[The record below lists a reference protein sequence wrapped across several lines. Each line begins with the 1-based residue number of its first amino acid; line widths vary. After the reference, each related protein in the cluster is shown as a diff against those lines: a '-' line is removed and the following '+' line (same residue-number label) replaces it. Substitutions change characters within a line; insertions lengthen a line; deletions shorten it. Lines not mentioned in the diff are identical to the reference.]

1 MRLYTKGRIL
11 LPHRRKGTKRYRG
24 FLCTFAPLRENLF
37 VVAFVVVCVV
47 QTGAFGQ
54 SGRQPQVQTPRV
66 FRADPAPQP
75 TAQSL
80 ADLKWFE
87 LFKDQKLQD
96 LIREALAYNYDLRQA
111 IANIDA
117 ARATL
122 GITRSEQFPTITAS
136 SDVVNQRS
144 SRSSTF
150 DLPAPAQRDRSFGN
164 VLLNLLNYEI
174 DIWGRLRKQTAAARA
189 DLLATEE
196 AQRFVITTVI
206 SDVATAYFS
215 LREFDFELDISRRT
229 LVSREESL
237 RLIRLRQQRGV
248 ATMLDVRQAEELV
261 YDATEVIPALEQSIE
276 QTENFLSFLTGRN
289 PSAIERGLSLTEHQ
303 LPPTVPAGLPSDL
316 LERRPDIRAA
326 ENTLTAANLRID
338 VAKKEYFPRISLT
351 SFLGYESGQ
360 LTSLFSASRNVWTLA
375 GSASQPI
382 FTGGRIRSNVRFTQA
397 QRDFFLIDYQRTI
410 QAAFRDVSDALIA
423 YQKIREVRTQRELL
437 VETLRDRS
445 RLSYLRYTGGVA
457 TLLDALDADRELF
470 EAERS
475 LAQARRDEL
484 LSVVQL
490 YRALG
495 GGWQ

>member
-1 MRLYTKGRIL
+1 M
-11 LPHRRKGTKRYRG
+11 
-24 FLCTFAPLRENLF
+24 
-37 VVAFVVVCVV
+37 
-47 QTGAFGQ
+47 
-54 SGRQPQVQTPRV
+54 
-66 FRADPAPQP
+66 ADM
-75 TAQSL
+75 
-80 ADLKWFE
+80 KWFE
-87 LFKDQKLQD
+87 VFQDQKLQD
-96 LIREALAYNYDLRQA
+96 LIRDALSNNYDVRQALA
-111 IANIDA
+111 NINA

-136 SDVVNQRS
+136 GDVFNTRS
-144 SRSSTF
+144 SRSSEV
-150 DLPAPAQRDRSFGN
+150 DIPAPLQRDRSFGS
-164 VLLNLLNYEI
+164 VLLNLLNFEI

-196 AQRFVITTVI
+196 AERFVVTTVI
-206 SDVATAYFS
+206 GDVATAYFS

-237 RLIRLRQQRGV
+237 RLIQLRQQRGV
-248 ATMLDVRQAEELV
+248 ATMLEVRQAEELV
-261 YDATEVIPALEQSIE
+261 YDAKEVIPALEQSIQ
-276 QTENFLSFLTGRN
+276 QTENFLSYLTGRN
-289 PSAIERGLSLTEHQ
+289 PSAIERGLSLTENQ

-316 LERRPDIRAA
+316 LERRPDIRSA

-338 VAKKEYFPRISLT
+338 VAKKEWFPRISLT

-360 LTSLFSASRNVWTLA
+360 LTSLFSGSRNVWTLA
-375 GSASQPI
+375 GSVTQPI
-382 FTGGRIRSNVRFTQA
+382 FTGGRIKSNIRFTQA
-397 QRDFFLIDYQRTI
+397 QRDFFLVDYQKTI
-410 QAAFRDVSDALIA
+410 QAAFRDVSDALIG
-423 YQKIREVRTQRELL
+423 YQKVREVRTQRALL